1 MSTALSL
8 MVGAASS
15 GTMPQMVVDELE
27 AVDETVTD
35 TDAGAFLLEHSDEQ
49 VVGAEAARSATP
61 KSIASWTSSISIVEG
76 SMVETVVAD
85 VGDGII
91 ATLVSPPKHIVE
103 QVEGVTELRSISCVA
118 VAATGSRSKQQFS
131 ETPTM

>member
-1 MSTALSL
+1 
-8 MVGAASS
+8 
-15 GTMPQMVVDELE
+15 MVVDELGVADEINASAYIE
-27 AVDETVTD
+27 ARC
-35 TDAGAFLLEHSDEQ
+35 AEHSAEQ
-49 VVGAEAARSATP
+49 VVGAEAVRSATP
-61 KSIASWTSSISIVEG
+61 KSIASWTSSISIWEG

-85 VGDGII
+85 VGDGVI